1 MWYRVTREFLACLQ
15 QYHVATH
22 AFVVRVPVR
31 GISQVSGYRLYA
43 PETGLRLC
51 TLWFLLCHGN
61 NWPSNIEIPCRT
73 RTTNPLA
80 THQVEPLSVSP
91 KVTASLRTPCA

>member
-22 AFVVRVPVR
+22 AFVARVPVR

-43 PETGLRLC
+43 PETGLRLR

-61 NWPSNIEIPCRT
+61 NWPSNIEIHSKK
-73 RTTNPLA
+73 RTTKPIGS
-80 THQVEPLSVSP
+80 HKVETLSVSQ
-91 KVTASLRTPCA
+91 KITASLRNP